1 MKTNFKLWAYH
12 ILLTSNRFLA
22 FLLRWKKT
30 ILFATL
36 TYLSFRFLQTLTN
49 LHKVIHSSFLSSTY
63 SFFHNLYSSFF
74 SSSLPSSLPSSLD
87 YNQISSLDLQSISK
101 QELSSLLTQEI
112 HKKEL
117 LFQSFQV
124 INTKLDHLENQIH
137 LLSLTTHSN
146 FNHSTLPSQSSQ
158 SSSYDWLWP
167 TISTISIT
175 ACIALATLLL
185 YQYFSLPTQHTNDQ
199 QITQEMTNLVHSHSQ
214 LANTAFQSQLQGI
227 ALTQDLL
234 FDSHQETIRHIHST
248 NSSTL
253 SDHSPILLQD
263 FHDQLAKSNELI
275 SLLLQHSLN
284 HTTALHILQQDST
297 EITTVIRGL
306 LNALGIDP
314 DTYLSQQLQTALAA
328 ILTPAQQDSDSF

>member
-36 TYLSFRFLQTLTN
+36 TYLTFRFLQTLTN
-49 LHKVIHSSFLSSTY
+49 LHKVIHSSFLSSTF

-74 SSSLPSSLPSSLD
+74 SSSLPSLPSSLD
-87 YNQISSLDLQSISK
+87 YTQTSSLDLQSISK
-101 QELSSLLTQEI
+101 QQLSSLLTQEI

-137 LLSLTTHSN
+137 LLSLDTHSN
-146 FNHSTLPSQSSQ
+146 SNHSTLLSQSSQ

-167 TISTISIT
+167 TICTISIT
-175 ACIALATLLL
+175 ACIALTTLLV

-199 QITQEMTNLVHSHSQ
+199 QITQEMTNLVQSHSQ
-214 LANTAFQSQLQGI
+214 LTNTAFQSQLQGI

-248 NSSTL
+248 NSSPL
-253 SDHSPILLQD
+253 PDHSYILLQD
-263 FHDQLAKSNELI
+263 LHLQLTKSNELL

-314 DTYLSQQLQTALAA
+314 DTYISQQLQTALAA
-328 ILTPAQQDSDSF
+328 ILTPAQQDTESF